1 MKNFTILL
9 TVIALT
15 ALISCSGI
23 EEGNWYGNYDD
34 YVDTSSDDSSA
45 SSDTDADKTNT
56 TDSTDPADTA
66 NTDAAN
72 TDAANTDAANTDAA
86 NTDKTDTTD
95 SGADTADSGADTT
108 DSGADTTDSGADTTD
123 SGADTTDSGADTTD
137 SGADTT
143 DSGADTT
150 DSGADTTDS
159 GADTTDSG
167 ADTADSGADTA
178 DSGADTADSGADTA
192 DSGADT
198 ADTTDTTD
206 TTDTGDTEPVCTPN
220 CEGKWC
226 GDDDG
231 CGGRCDVCADA
242 DKFCDYNYECIPT
255 QCATVTEINLNTS
268 LVLDPDSIQSH
279 SSQSAIFTTS
289 YTPNTGSNATDTF
302 FIKFANLD
310 TYDGTFYLE
319 NKNWSDNSGFFLY
332 VKEDGGNKIYFQKNG
347 TVETHNNIYDDGW
360 SETET
365 VSAKLTGV
373 ILEEVNIEN
382 NISTPAQGSACLI
395 VKNTTVEFKD
405 SNNNGWLSQLLEAL
419 FGDGW
424 N

>member
-15 ALISCSGI
+15 ALISCSGV

-95 SGADTADSGADTT
+95 SGADTT

-123 SGADTTDSGADTTD
+123 SGADTT
-137 SGADTT
+137 
-143 DSGADTT
+143 
-150 DSGADTTDS
+150 
-159 GADTTDSG
+159 
-167 ADTADSGADTA
+167 DSGADTA

-226 GDDDG
+226 GDNDG